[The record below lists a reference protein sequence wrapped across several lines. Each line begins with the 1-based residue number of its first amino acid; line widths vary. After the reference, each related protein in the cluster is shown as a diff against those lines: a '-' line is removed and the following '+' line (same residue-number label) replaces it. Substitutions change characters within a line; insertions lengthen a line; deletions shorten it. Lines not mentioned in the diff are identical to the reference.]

1 MSNDRF
7 VLKRKITE
15 KYGGIV
21 LREFLLKELNISS
34 RLLKRL
40 KSTDGK
46 LLINGSKQT
55 VRYVLKKDDI
65 LEIVFPPEEK
75 SSVLPEKMS
84 LEIVYEDEDLLVI
97 NKEAGIPTIPSKL
110 HPTGTL
116 ANGIAYYYKEKNI
129 PFTIHI
135 VTRLDKDTSGLV
147 LVAKHQYSHSLL
159 SDLQRENNIKRVYR
173 AIIHGS
179 LDKKKGTIDAPIG
192 RNPDSIIERMVRGDG
207 KRAVT
212 HYEVIQQTDAYS
224 EVKIDLE
231 TGRTHQIRVHFSY
244 LSHPLVGDDLY
255 GGKTGELN
263 RQALH
268 CAEISFIHP
277 LSKEKI
283 QIVSNLPADMQKI
296 ILGE

>member
-1 MSNDRF
+1 MNNDRF

-15 KYGGIV
+15 KYEGIL
-21 LREFLLKELNISS
+21 LREYVLNELNVSN

-40 KSTDGK
+40 KIGGK
-46 LLINGSKQT
+46 LLINGDKQT
-55 VRYVLKKDDI
+55 VRYVLKTDDV
-65 LEIVFPPEEK
+65 LKIVFPPEEK
-75 SSVLPEKMS
+75 SSVFPEKMG

-129 PFTIHI
+129 PYTIHI

-159 SDLQRENNIKRVYR
+159 SDLQRENKIKRMYR

-192 RNPDSIIERMVRGDG
+192 RNPDSIIERMVRDDG

-212 HYEVIQQTDAYS
+212 HFEVIQQTGAYS

-231 TGRTHQIRVHFSY
+231 TGRTHQIRIHFSY

-255 GGKTGELN
+255 GGKTEKIN

-268 CAEISFIHP
+268 CAEITFIHP

-283 QIVSNLPADMQKI
+283 QIVSNLPADMQI
-296 ILGE
+296 IIPGE